1 VDSEKELVMDYEF
14 TRSRHYRDDPYW
26 LYSADRRTAVGLVE
40 RRGSEWRVVEWRPSK
55 DVLEYLV
62 ATLPGNMPV
71 DEVLS
76 AAKTILLRLKQ

>member
-1 VDSEKELVMDYEF
+1 MDYEF
-14 TRSRHYRDDPYW
+14 RRFGGDIDGTDLPYW

-40 RRGSEWRVVEWRPSK
+40 RRGPEWRVVEWRPSK
-55 DVLEYLV
+55 DVLECLV
-62 ATLPGNMPV
+62 ATMPGNMPI